1 MATAAHNPWF
11 EKGMTY
17 VQYVEAMKVNR
28 EELTRVYEQVEF
40 SAEDLAAWKDVA
52 QRGWRGIVL
61 TADWCGDAAL
71 NVPIVQKIAEQSDV
85 ELRYLIRDENLELM
99 DQYLTNGTARAI
111 PIFIFINEAGEKTA
125 VWGPRS
131 PEVQELITSL
141 RSQLP
146 APDAPDFEEKQK
158 NVYRD
163 FKQQI
168 TTDPAIWRTVIDSV
182 KATLQG

>member
-1 MATAAHNPWF
+1 MATIDHNSWF
-11 EKGMTY
+11 EKGMTFA
-17 VQYVEAMKVNR
+17 QYVEAMKVNR
-28 EELTRVYEQVEF
+28 EEVTRVYEGLTF
-40 SAEDLAAWKDVA
+40 SPEDLAVWNDVA
-52 QRGWRGIVL
+52 KRNWRGIVL

-71 NVPIVQKIAEQSDV
+71 NVPVVQKIAEQSQI

-99 DQYLTNGTARAI
+99 DQYLTNGTSRAI
-111 PIFIFINEAGEKTA
+111 PIFIFIDEAGEMKA

-131 PEVQELITSL
+131 PEVQDLITGM

-146 APDAPDFEEKQK
+146 AKDAPDFEENQK

-168 TTDPAIWRTVIDSV
+168 TTDTAIWRTVIESV
-182 KATLQG
+182 KAKLQG